1 MKQQVNKRR
10 KKAKEWEKKNKII
23 LSMKDLVFKERLVK
37 KLTNWYISPY
47 IIKKVVSIDTVKSRL
62 PTSISI
68 YLVMNVSWVVR
79 YKKLVKGQKVK
90 ERKLIKVKGMS
101 QSKL

>member
-1 MKQQVNKRR
+1 MKQQVNKGR
-10 KKAKEWEKKNKII
+10 KKAEEWEKKNKII

-68 YLVMNVSWVVR
+68 HLVMNVSWVVR